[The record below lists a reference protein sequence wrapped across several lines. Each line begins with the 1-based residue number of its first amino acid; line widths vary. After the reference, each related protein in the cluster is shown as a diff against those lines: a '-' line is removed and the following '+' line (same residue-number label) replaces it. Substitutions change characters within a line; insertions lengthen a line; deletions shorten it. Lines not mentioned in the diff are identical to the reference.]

1 MQDRTPRRISRL
13 HAVAGITTGLALLI
27 HPQRIVERLAPEFP
41 RERHWIVRAFGA
53 RVLVQDAAVL
63 LRPEPP
69 VVAAGAA
76 VDVLH
81 ALSML
86 PLLRSTRYGRA
97 ARISGGVSAGAAVAG
112 WALARSQRRS
122 A

>member
-1 MQDRTPRRISRL
+1 MPDHTARRISRL
-13 HAVAGITTGLALLI
+13 HAAAGITTGLALLTS
-27 HPQRIVERLAPEFP
+27 PQRVAGLLAPEFP
-41 RERHWIVRAFGA
+41 RERYWVVRAFGA

-63 LRPEPP
+63 VRPEPA

-86 PLLRSTRYGRA
+86 PLLRSARYGRA
-97 ARISGGVSAGAAVAG
+97 AWISGAVSAGAAVGG
-112 WALARSQRRS
+112 WALARSQRR
-122 A
+122 

>member
-1 MQDRTPRRISRL
+1 MPDHTERSISRL
-13 HAVAGITTGLALLI
+13 HAAAGITTGLALVTT
-27 HPQRIVERLAPEFP
+27 PQRVLDALAPEFP
-41 RERHWIVRAFGA
+41 RERRWLVRAFGA

-63 LRPEPP
+63 LRPHPS

-81 ALSML
+81 AVSML
-86 PLLRSTRYGRA
+86 PFLRSTRYGRA

-112 WALARSQRRS
+112 WALARSQRR
-122 A
+122 

>member
-1 MQDRTPRRISRL
+1 MPDHTARRTSRL
-13 HAVAGITTGLALLI
+13 HAAAGITTGLALLF
-27 HPQRIVERLAPEFP
+27 HPDRILEILAPEFP
-41 RERHWIVRAFGA
+41 QERRWLVRAFGA

-63 LRPEPP
+63 LRPEPA
-69 VVAAGAA
+69 VVVAGAA

-86 PLLRSTRYGRA
+86 PFLGSARYGRA

-112 WALARSQRRS
+112 WALARSQRR
-122 A
+122 